1 MKKTTLSLMMFLSV
15 CIALMIIEC
24 KRQDEIKKAKQQ
36 ATFESGGIVNT
47 NPITDTSGEY
57 VMQKDSIEKLGS
69 LLILHHNDGT
79 TYVQRIND
87 NTDTINGN
95 ETDTSQDNFSAR

>member
-36 ATFESGGIVNT
+36 ATFESGGVVNP

-57 VMQKDSIEKLGS
+57 VIHKDSVEKVGS
-69 LLILHHNDGT
+69 LMIIHHTDST
-79 TYVQRIND
+79 TYVQRIID
-87 NTDTINGN
+87 NTDTTNGQTN
-95 ETDTSQDNFSAR
+95 TTQDNFSAR